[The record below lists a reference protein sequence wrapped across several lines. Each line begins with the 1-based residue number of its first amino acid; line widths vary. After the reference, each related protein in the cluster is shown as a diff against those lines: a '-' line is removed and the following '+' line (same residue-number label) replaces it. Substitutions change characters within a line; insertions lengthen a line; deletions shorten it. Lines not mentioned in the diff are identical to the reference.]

1 MSPNNDGAQ
10 AQAIEEGAGWEIGG
24 EVSSANLS
32 RRNLVWDWPVRLF
45 HAALIVSIL
54 AAFVTNRLGVSY
66 FKYHLWSGYAVTLL
80 VSFRILWGL
89 VGTRHARFW
98 NFLRGPVAT
107 WRYAQDLA
115 KGRDGHH
122 AGHNPLGAVMVLLLL
137 VALAVQALSGLVSN
151 DEICNAGPLVGYL
164 DNGLSLRLTS
174 LHRLLFWG
182 IALAVALHVAAVLY
196 HQLVRRENLVKAMIT
211 GRKPHHLVGY
221 GQAISSSRSL
231 LAVLLFAALALAL
244 VWVVAHAPAANLSE
258 F

>member
-1 MSPNNDGAQ
+1 MSPNNDGTQ
-10 AQAIEEGAGWEIGG
+10 AQVIEDGASWEIGG
-24 EVSSANLS
+24 DVPAISLS
-32 RRNLVWDWPVRLF
+32 GRNLVWDWPVRLF

-54 AAFVTNRLGVSY
+54 TAFVTNRLGVSY
-66 FKYHLWSGYAVTLL
+66 FKYHLWSGYSVTLL

-98 NFLRGPVAT
+98 NFVRGPFAT
-107 WRYAQDLA
+107 WRYAQDLL

-122 AGHNPLGAVMVLLLL
+122 PGHNPLGAVMVLLLL
-137 VALAVQALSGLVSN
+137 AALAVQALTGLVSN

-164 DNGLSLRLTS
+164 DNSLSLRLTS

-182 IALAVALHVAAVLY
+182 IALAVVLHLAAVLY

-221 GQAISSSRSL
+221 GQAITSSRSL
-231 LAVLLFAALALAL
+231 LAVLLFAALALIL
-244 VWVVAHAPAANLSE
+244 FWVISHAPAANLSE